1 MINRVFY
8 RRLYQLIL
16 NRVIFAGEV
25 IITILHKGLDNQINS
40 NRNLYIKEKI
50 GQYNLIFEEIIVSD
64 NFLQNINNVL
74 CIEKGVLNPKH
85 ELNPYTPH
93 TCAFMKRYVSNIK
106 PSKIIKAYDDR
117 FEFKISLK
125 DLLRINGFIKKYTG
139 LNLNYN
145 PILYG
150 DTLLYEHTYVNIQLN
165 DTNGIKL
172 SNIDK
177 NSFVIVKFKN
187 KGAIVSSKVTLM
199 ENDTT
204 ELEFNSS
211 EDWQSVDIEVYRN
224 NRLVYF
230 NYDVSFIKSV
240 HLSMGRLERPKKIKL
255 NQLDDFAELKSSSVI
270 EESIIGEAIDEL
282 EELFSK
288 SNFQMRK
295 KLLDEQEKENIT
307 FIKPGETQ
315 KSIEIISEYIQKSQ
329 EELWIFDPYFTDK
342 IRFKKSL
349 DWLRIINGCSTSYP
363 INIVFFCKDEKKAY
377 DFNTIKEAIEKDSIL
392 TEIIENSML
401 NINFIQIR
409 SPIHDRFIIGKND
422 NGYSGLTIGT
432 SLNSIDNNHFC
443 ISVLNHSAAKKVL
456 TELTEYINETNI
468 IGNCKV

>member
-1 MINRVFY
+1 M
-8 RRLYQLIL
+8 IL
-16 NRVIFAGEV
+16 NRVIFAGQV
-25 IITILHKGLDNQINS
+25 IITILHKGLDNQVDPK
-40 NRNLYIKEKI
+40 RNLNIKEKI
-50 GQYNLIFEEIIVSD
+50 GRYNLSFEESIVSD
-64 NFLQNINNVL
+64 NFINKIDNVAF
-74 CIEKGVLNPKH
+74 IEKGGLIPQH
-85 ELNPYTPH
+85 ELNPYNLSA
-93 TCAFMKRYVSNIK
+93 CAFMTRYVSNIK
-106 PSKIIKAYDDR
+106 PSKIIKTCDDK
-117 FEFKISLK
+117 FEFKISSK
-125 DLLRINGFIKKYTG
+125 ELLRINSFIKKYTG

-150 DTLLYEHTYVNIQLN
+150 DTLLYEHTYVKINSN
-165 DTNGIKL
+165 ETNGISL
-172 SNIDK
+172 GNIEK
-177 NSFVIVKFKN
+177 SSILIVKFKN
-187 KGAIVSSKVTLM
+187 KDIIVSSKVTVID
-199 ENDTT
+199 NDTT
-204 ELEFNSS
+204 EIEINSPA
-211 EDWQSVDIEVYRN
+211 DWQSVDIEVYRN
-224 NRLVYF
+224 DDLVYF
-230 NYDVSFIKSV
+230 NYDVSFIKRIN
-240 HLSMGRLERPKKIKL
+240 LSMNLVDKPKRIKL
-255 NQLDDFAELKSSSVI
+255 NQLDDFFELKSNSVVGK
-270 EESIIGEAIDEL
+270 SIIGEDIDEL

-307 FIKPGETQ
+307 FIRPGETQ

-363 INIVFFCKDEKKAY
+363 INIVFFCKDEEKAY